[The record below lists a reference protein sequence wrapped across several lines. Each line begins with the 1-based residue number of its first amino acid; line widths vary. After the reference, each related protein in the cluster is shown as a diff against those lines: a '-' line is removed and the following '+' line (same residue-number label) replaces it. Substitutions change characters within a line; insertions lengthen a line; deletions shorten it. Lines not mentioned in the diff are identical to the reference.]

1 MKYTQI
7 RSFHA
12 VAKAGSFTGAA
23 RDLNVSQ
30 PTVTE
35 QVKELEATYGIEVF
49 NRARRKVKLT
59 TTGRSLFDITHRL
72 FGVVRETETFLRAA
86 GDYGVGN
93 LRVSCVLPFFIVDMV
108 TALREQYPK
117 VKISISSG
125 NSTETLRSLLAY
137 ETDVG
142 VLSDHDPDHR
152 LFTRVNDSHVIVAVV
167 SCDHPWAE
175 REKINLADLHGQPM
189 VMREVGSNTRRA
201 FEAAAI
207 AAGITPDVV
216 LEIESGEAV
225 REAVAKGHGI
235 GVFGELALPSDPR
248 LKVLRF
254 NDVQIKVNRYLAC
267 LRERR
272 NEFLVEAFFNVAND
286 PNYQG

>member
-1 MKYTQI
+1 MKYTQM

-12 VAKAGSFTGAA
+12 VAKAGSFTDAA

-35 QVKELEATYGIEVF
+35 QVRELEATYGIEVF

-59 TTGRSLFDITHRL
+59 TTGRSLFEITQRL
-72 FGVVRETETFLRAA
+72 FGVVGETETFLRAA
-86 GDYGVGN
+86 GDHGAGH
-93 LRVSCVLPFFIVDMV
+93 LRVSCVLPFFIVDIV
-108 TALREQYPK
+108 TALRERYPK
-117 VKISISSG
+117 VKISVSSG
-125 NSTETLRSLLAY
+125 NSTATLKSLLAY

-142 VLSDHDPDHR
+142 VLSDHNPDHR
-152 LFTRVNDSHVIVAVV
+152 LFTRVNDSHVIVAVI
-167 SCDHPWAE
+167 SRNHPWAG
-175 REKINLADLHGQPM
+175 RDKIHLADLHGQPM
-189 VMREVGSNTRRA
+189 VMRELGSNTRRA
-201 FEAAAI
+201 FEAEAI
-207 AAGITPDVV
+207 AAGIAPDVI

-254 NDVQIKVNRYLAC
+254 SDVEIKVNRYLAC

-272 NEFLVEAFFNVAND
+272 NEFLVEAFFKVAGQ
-286 PNYQG
+286 PKHQG

>member
-86 GDYGVGN
+86 GDYGVGH